1 MINDYEIIRFQ
12 QRRMPRLFII
22 LKYLLLTI
30 SCYLFFSVLPAQI
43 NSVHQETDSF
53 RVRVVANSNTFADQR
68 HKQEIANEVAL
79 YLEASGVGKSVSNQE
94 IKEVIQSKFSQTELQ
109 VKIGENL
116 FPPKV
121 ANGIFSPQNTYHSLV
136 VVIGS
141 GRGDNWWCS
150 LFKSV
155 CEKDPDDDKKE
166 KENDET
172 EEEEPAKF
180 WIWEWLKDLF

>member
-53 RVRVVANSNTFADQR
+53 RVRVVANSNTLADQR

-94 IKEVIQSKFSQTELQ
+94 RKKNEKRTNDKNLQERIQ
-109 VKIGENL
+109 N
-116 FPPKV
+116 
-121 ANGIFSPQNTYHSLV
+121 
-136 VVIGS
+136 
-141 GRGDNWWCS
+141 
-150 LFKSV
+150 
-155 CEKDPDDDKKE
+155 
-166 KENDET
+166 
-172 EEEEPAKF
+172 
-180 WIWEWLKDLF
+180 